1 MRNWSERVVE
11 EANLLNPAFGAVLL
25 AEAAAHYDD
34 KARRGLPFALVFLIL
49 PIVLHENTRRSLPK
63 TTLTALLPWVQ
74 EHRESLVGF
83 SDRVRQLQG
92 VSREAL
98 LFGLQTEVLRI
109 DEQGLVKIGSRR
121 KTVTSKRAPYFTDEV
136 NECVE
141 RCGFL
146 GRWFAAAGP
155 ITNIFSA
162 WSVAP

>member
-1 MRNWSERVVE
+1 MKNWNDRVVE
-11 EANLLNPAFGAVLL
+11 EANLFNPAFGAVLL
-25 AEAAAHYDD
+25 AEAADHYDE
-34 KARRGLPFALVFLIL
+34 KAHHGLPFALAFLVL

-63 TTLTALLPWVQ
+63 TTLTGLLPWVQ

-83 SDRVRQLQG
+83 SERVRQLQA

-98 LFGLQTEVLRI
+98 LFGLQTEILRI
-109 DEQGLVKIGSRR
+109 DDQGLVKIGSRR
-121 KTVTSKRAPYFTDEV
+121 KTVTNKRAPYFTDEV

-146 GRWFAAAGP
+146 GRWFATAGP
-155 ITNIFSA
+155 TSNIFSA

>member
-11 EANLLNPAFGAVLL
+11 EANLLNPAFGAILL
-25 AEAAAHYDD
+25 SEAVAHYDD
-34 KARRGLPFALVFLIL
+34 KAHRGLPFALAFLIL
-49 PIVLHENTRRSLPK
+49 PIVLHENTRKSLPK

-83 SDRVRQLQG
+83 PERARQLQA

-109 DEQGLVKIGSRR
+109 DEQGLVKIGNRHKS
-121 KTVTSKRAPYFTDEV
+121 VTAKRAPYFTEEV
-136 NECVE
+136 TECVE

-155 ITNIFSA
+155 VTNIFSA

>member
-1 MRNWSERVVE
+1 MKNWSDRVVE

-25 AEAAAHYDD
+25 AEAAAQYDD
-34 KARRGLPFALVFLIL
+34 KAHRGLPFALAFLIL
-49 PIVLHENTRRSLPK
+49 PIVLHENTRKSLPR

-74 EHRESLVGF
+74 DHRESLVGF
-83 SDRVRQLQG
+83 PDRVRQLQAI
-92 VSREAL
+92 SREAL

-109 DEQGLVKIGSRR
+109 DELGLVKIGGRR

-136 NECVE
+136 TECVE
-141 RCGFL
+141 RCAFL

-155 ITNIFSA
+155 VTNIFSA

>member
-1 MRNWSERVVE
+1 MRDWSDRVVE

-25 AEAAAHYDD
+25 AEAVDHYDD
-34 KARRGLPFALVFLIL
+34 KAHHGLPFALAFLVL

-74 EHRESLVGF
+74 EHRESMVGF
-83 SDRVRQLQG
+83 SERVRQLQA

-98 LFGLQTEVLRI
+98 LFGLQTEILRI
-109 DEQGLVKIGSRR
+109 DDQGQVKIGSRR
-121 KTVTSKRAPYFTDEV
+121 KTVTNKRAPYFTDEV

-155 ITNIFSA
+155 TTNIFSA

>member
-25 AEAAAHYDD
+25 AEAVANYDD
-34 KARRGLPFALVFLIL
+34 KAHRGLPFPLAFLVL
-49 PIVLHENTRRSLPK
+49 PIVLHENTRKSLPK

-83 SDRVRQLQG
+83 SDRVRQLQA

-98 LFGLQTEVLRI
+98 LFGLQTQVLHL
-109 DEQGLVKIGSRR
+109 DEQGLVKVGHRR
-121 KTVTSKRAPYFTDEV
+121 KSVTAKRAPHFTEEV
-136 NECVE
+136 TECVE
-141 RCGFL
+141 RSGFL

-155 ITNIFSA
+155 IPNIFSA

>member
-25 AEAAAHYDD
+25 AEAVAHYDD
-34 KARRGLPFALVFLIL
+34 KARRGLPFALAFLIL

-74 EHRESLVGF
+74 DHRESLVGF
-83 SDRVRQLQG
+83 SDRVRQLQA

-109 DEQGLVKIGSRR
+109 DEHGLVKIGSRR
-121 KTVTSKRAPYFTDEV
+121 KSVTAKRAPYFTDEA

>member
-25 AEAAAHYDD
+25 AEAVAHYDG
-34 KARRGLPFALVFLIL
+34 KTHRGFPFALAFLVL
-49 PIVLHENTRRSLPK
+49 PIILHENTRKSLPK

-83 SDRVRQLQG
+83 SERVEQLQA

-98 LFGLQTEVLRI
+98 LFGLQTDVLRI
-109 DEQGLVKIGSRR
+109 DEQGLVRVGDRR
-121 KTVTSKRAPYFTDEV
+121 KTVTVKRVPHFTDEV
-136 NECVE
+136 TECVE
-141 RCGFL
+141 RSGFL

-155 ITNIFSA
+155 ITNIFAA

>member
-1 MRNWSERVVE
+1 MRNWSDRVVE

-25 AEAAAHYDD
+25 TEAVDHYDE
-34 KARRGLPFALVFLIL
+34 KAHHGLPFALAFLVL

-63 TTLTALLPWVQ
+63 TTLTGLLPWVQ

-83 SDRVRQLQG
+83 SERVRQLQA

-98 LFGLQTEVLRI
+98 LFGLQTEILRI
-109 DEQGLVKIGSRR
+109 DDQGLVKIGSRR
-121 KTVTSKRAPYFTDEV
+121 KTVTNRRAPHFTDEV

-146 GRWFAAAGP
+146 GRWFATAGP
-155 ITNIFSA
+155 TSNIFSA

>member
-1 MRNWSERVVE
+1 MRDWNERVVE

-25 AEAAAHYDD
+25 AEAVAHYDD

-49 PIVLHENTRRSLPK
+49 PIVLHEGTRRSLPK
-63 TTLTALLPWVQ
+63 TTLTSLLPWVQ

-83 SDRVRQLQG
+83 SERVRQLQT

-98 LFGLQTEVLRI
+98 LFGLQTEVLHI
-109 DEQGLVKIGSRR
+109 DEQGLLKIGNRR
-121 KTVTSKRAPYFTDEV
+121 KTVTPKRAPYFTDEV
-136 NECVE
+136 NECLE

>member
-1 MRNWSERVVE
+1 MRSWSERVAE

-25 AEAAAHYDD
+25 AEAVAHYDE
-34 KARRGLPFALVFLIL
+34 KAHRGLPFALAFLIL
-49 PIVLHENTRRSLPK
+49 PIVLHENTRESQPK

-83 SDRVRQLQG
+83 SDRVRQLQAI
-92 VSREAL
+92 SREAL

-109 DEQGLVKIGSRR
+109 DEQGLLKIGGRR
-121 KTVTSKRAPYFTDEV
+121 KTVTSKRTPYFTDEV
-136 NECVE
+136 TECLE

-146 GRWFAAAGP
+146 GRWFSAAGP
-155 ITNIFSA
+155 ISNIFSA

>member
-1 MRNWSERVVE
+1 MRNWSDRVVE

-25 AEAAAHYDD
+25 AEAVDNYDE
-34 KARRGLPFALVFLIL
+34 KARHGLPFALVFLVL
-49 PIVLHENTRRSLPK
+49 PIVLHENTRQSLPK
-63 TTLTALLPWVQ
+63 TTLTGLLPWVQ

-83 SDRVRQLQG
+83 SERVRQLQA

-98 LFGLQTEVLRI
+98 LFGLQTEILRI
-109 DEQGLVKIGSRR
+109 DGQGLVKIGSRR
-121 KTVTSKRAPYFTDEV
+121 KTVTSKRAPYFTHEV

-155 ITNIFSA
+155 TSNIFSA